1 MLFRFDRRGD
11 MTLVA
16 SYKGNIE
23 FFLNAQV
30 EGNSQRE
37 QTIAIANCS
46 P

>member
-1 MLFRFDRRGD
+1 MLLLFDLRSH
-11 MTLVA
+11 MTLIA
-16 SYKGNIE
+16 SNKGNIE
-23 FFLNAQV
+23 FFLNTHV